1 MATAVLP
8 RKAPQILPG
17 RRYDNI
23 FFSVMAGI
31 VLVLVA
37 VGFARTYFLAG
48 VFRAHLPA
56 LIIHIH
62 GAAFTSWV
70 LLLIAQVSLVSTGR
84 VDIHRKLGV
93 AGFCLAAL
101 MLVLGFLAATNALTR
116 NMKPPQFPFD
126 AATFYAIPLGDM
138 FIFSALIFFAYRAR
152 NNPAAHKRLILL
164 ATIALMDAPTGRPP
178 FAAITGRPHMDSIF
192 IWALVLLMMG
202 YDLWALH
209 KLHKA
214 TLWGG
219 LFLVIAGQLR
229 VPVGMSSAWHS
240 FASWVLTIAH

>member
-1 MATAVLP
+1 MATAILP

-62 GAAFTSWV
+62 GAAFTAWV
-70 LLLIAQVSLVSTGR
+70 LLLIAQVSLVSAGR
-84 VDIHRKLGV
+84 VDIHRRIGL
-93 AGFCLAAL
+93 AGFSLAAL
-101 MLVLGFLAATNALTR
+101 MVVLGFLAATNALTR
-116 NMKPPQFPFD
+116 GMIPPQFPFD
-126 AATFYAIPLGDM
+126 AKTFYAIPLGDIAM
-138 FIFSALIFFAYRAR
+138 FGALILFAYRAR
-152 NNPAAHKRLILL
+152 TNPTAHKRLILL

-178 FAAITGRPHMDSIF
+178 FTAITGRPHMDSVF
-192 IWALVLLMMG
+192 IWALVLLMVT
-202 YDLWALH
+202 YDLWSLH

-219 LFLVIAGQLR
+219 LFLVIGGQLR
-229 VPVGMSSAWHS
+229 VPIGMSSAWHS
-240 FASWVLTIAH
+240 FASWILTIAH